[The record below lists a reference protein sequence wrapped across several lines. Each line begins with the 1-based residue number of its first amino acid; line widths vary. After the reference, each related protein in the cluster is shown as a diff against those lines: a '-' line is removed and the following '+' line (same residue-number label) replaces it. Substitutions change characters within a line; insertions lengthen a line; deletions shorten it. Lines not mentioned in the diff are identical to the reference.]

1 MIFYRA
7 TNNKCFLKFEI
18 VIYVPHIADVR
29 FTITIKVVYF
39 DNNNLNRFN

>member
-1 MIFYRA
+1 MIFYCA
-7 TNNKCFLKFEI
+7 TNNKYFLKFEI
-18 VIYVPHIADVR
+18 VIYVANIADAR